1 MVLKVVRGKIL
12 ETLELWCSPKACG
25 VVFGTADGGCSDAMV
40 EECDYLADNIHAPIL
55 SVVID
60 KFKKKV
66 DGPSARF
73 RNGNVV

>member
-1 MVLKVVRGKIL
+1 MVLAKGLR
-12 ETLELWCSPKACG
+12 CR
-25 VVFGTADGGCSDAMV
+25 FGTADGGCSDAMV
-40 EECDYLADNIHAPIL
+40 EECDYLVDNIHAPIL
-55 SVVID
+55 SGVID

>member
-1 MVLKVVRGKIL
+1 
-12 ETLELWCSPKACG
+12 
-25 VVFGTADGGCSDAMV
+25 MV
-40 EECDYLADNIHAPIL
+40 EECDYLVDNIHAPIL
-55 SVVID
+55 SGVID